1 MILRGKVWTLAAAVV
16 CWLCAAGCATVT
28 MTAANS
34 INPVMFGSTRT
45 LRTGTAP
52 RESSCV
58 AGGTTFHHRESTFGV
73 AVFAGYGG
81 ADFGGSSTDL
91 AGDDEGGPDWMAIR
105 ARGDVNPVRLDWKVF
120 RLTGENPARRVELTS
135 IRCNGFNS
143 FFLFGIMTYNNCELK
158 GVAPSGE

>member
-45 LRTGTAP
+45 LGTGTAP
-52 RESSCV
+52 RESSGV
-58 AGGTTFHHRESTFGV
+58 AGGTTFHHRESTFGM

-91 AGDDEGGPDWMAIR
+91 AGDDEGGPDWIRIR
-105 ARGDVNPVRLDWKVF
+105 AGGDVNPVRLDWKVF

-135 IRCNGFNS
+135 IRCGGFNS
-143 FFLFGIMTYNNCELK
+143 FFLFGILTQNGCELE
-158 GVAPSGE
+158 GVVPAAE